1 MVIDQTKRFQKAA
14 RKLIIAAWVIEI
26 IAASVGLFFAVSRLI
41 PSLDGSTM
49 ATVLGLQGAL
59 PFFAV
64 AIVELTKIPL
74 AFVCYQTTQVGWKII
89 FGFSLAAA
97 MFITFETFFMGF
109 ESYQSHLTK
118 ELRPTLD
125 EIKNL
130 ERRIENSRSVKNSAN
145 EFLVDRTEA
154 DDRHQQ
160 TIRGIN
166 NQLELLIQPF
176 IERRQEIRDKYS
188 LDIAPLQAR
197 LVRRSGDLE
206 ALDNEYGEQRQSLI
220 DQFSAELTVAS
231 DTSGSQIG
239 FIRSDLLLAEERLQG
254 LFKEDATARTIS
266 RAEYLKERKEA
277 GFFGANRVDINYK
290 IVMEEYDLKFNERR
304 EILEGDIR
312 AYKIKLEPTSNFR
325 SEINAQRDDALRAL
339 EDRFNERRAEITV
352 SIDGLQTDISKAQQ
366 AELSLAD
373 SSAVAELDAK
383 IEEERERSLGLINNE
398 NNSYE
403 EQKNIFSS
411 QSSRVSTASS
421 AIEDAEALLGPECST
436 LNEKVIDNQVYRF
449 AMQAFAVDDACK
461 LTEPQLSLI
470 KVVWFGSLALIV
482 SALGTIL
489 GFASFVISGDKPR
502 IIIKEVPVDKIV
514 EKEVIKEVLVEKNVI
529 VEVIKEVPV
538 DKVVFRDVP
547 VEVVRKE
554 VVHIP
559 VYTEDKS
566 LLGKQSKSDD
576 KK

>member
-1 MVIDQTKRFQKAA
+1 MVIDETKRFQKAA

-231 DTSGSQIG
+231 DTSESQIG

-254 LFKEDATARTIS
+254 LFKEDATARTIF

-290 IVMEEYDLKFNERR
+290 IEMEEYDLKFNERR

-312 AYKIKLEPTSNFR
+312 AHKIKLEPTSNFR

-339 EDRFNERRAEITV
+339 EDRFNERRAEITA

-403 EQKNIFSS
+403 EQKSIFSS